1 MKRPLN
7 PDGSPR
13 RKKTFGG
20 ATVARFS
27 PAPGVGVPKALNC
40 VLSFEEAL
48 KLHLSLG
55 QVLGHL
61 NGYDR
66 STNAGRRSAVSL
78 VVYTENARIRVIE
91 AKLGAA
97 GTRTDKKVDVD
108 ADE

>member
-1 MKRPLN
+1 MKRPPN

-27 PAPGVGVPKALNC
+27 PKPGPSVPKALNC
-40 VLSFEEAL
+40 VLTFEEAL

-55 QVLGHL
+55 QILGHL

-66 STNAGRRSAVSL
+66 SQTAGRRRGVNL
-78 VVYTENARIRVIE
+78 CVYTDNARIAVVE
-91 AKLGAA
+91 ANTDGEPRAKGAVVH
-97 GTRTDKKVDVD
+97 GQ
-108 ADE
+108 AD

>member
-1 MKRPLN
+1 MKRPPN

-20 ATVARFS
+20 ANVERFS
-27 PAPGVGVPKALNC
+27 PAPGLGVPKALNC
-40 VLSFEEAL
+40 VLSFEDAL

-66 STNAGRRSAVSL
+66 STTAGRRSAVCL
-78 VVYTENARIRVIE
+78 CVYTNTNRIVIVEGKTGGKARPDG
-91 AKLGAA
+91 K
-97 GTRTDKKVDVD
+97 
-108 ADE
+108 ADDGKASI